1 MAVRQGRFDP
11 IDLFLKVD
19 EEGKPS

>member
-1 MAVRQGRFDP
+1 MTEIVGL

-19 EEGKPS
+19 IPYGLNLLS